1 MPEQRGAAVETTAT
15 LRGSSLLLAGRLLA
29 TAVAFLTQVLLVRH
43 LSTADFGAFAYGLG
57 VVVSAR
63 ILVSLGHNRIITRF
77 IAIYR
82 ERGDSGRLLGVLVME
97 LLLIGSLG
105 TALFLGVVAAQD
117 VLAGT
122 VIDDRRTIAVLAILI
137 LLAPLEA
144 LDELAESLLA
154 AYGRAGAILWRQ
166 HVLAPALRLGV
177 VVTLIA
183 LDAGVMFLATGYVV
197 ATFAGLLLYVLVLRR
212 LLHAEQVLGSERV
225 RPTAPVRE
233 VFGYSLPLLTA
244 EFVYISVNTVS
255 VVVLGYFHGPGAVG
269 RLRAVGPLAE
279 LNLLVRRQFLRLY
292 LAQAARLYERG
303 DLASLRATYVR
314 TTAWL
319 AVLTFPV
326 LAVTVPFAEP
336 VTVTLFGERYASS
349 APYLALL
356 SLGFYV
362 NAAAGFNAELLQ
374 AAGRVRRLVVANVV
388 TIVVHVTL
396 VLVLAYRLGALGV
409 AVATTVALVVQNA
422 INQTGVRAV
431 LGAAVPRPLARVYL
445 AVVLA
450 TGLLGAVQ
458 MLAGLPLI
466 GGLVLTVL
474 ATAVVLRATRD
485 VLRLG
490 ETFPVLSRL
499 PVVGYL
505 VAGETGADGSR
516 SRTVSA
522 GRRRHR
528 PAHRRRTARRRR

>member
-1 MPEQRGAAVETTAT
+1 
-15 LRGSSLLLAGRLLA
+15 
-29 TAVAFLTQVLLVRH
+29 
-43 LSTADFGAFAYGLG
+43 
-57 VVVSAR
+57 
-63 ILVSLGHNRIITRF
+63 
-77 IAIYR
+77 
-82 ERGDSGRLLGVLVME
+82 
-97 LLLIGSLG
+97 
-105 TALFLGVVAAQD
+105 
-117 VLAGT
+117 

-154 AYGRAGAILWRQ
+154 AYGRAGAIFWRQ

-197 ATFAGLLLYVLVLRR
+197 ATFAGVLLYVLVLRR

-292 LAQAARLYERG
+292 LAQAARLYERA
-303 DLASLRATYVR
+303 DLTSLRATYVR